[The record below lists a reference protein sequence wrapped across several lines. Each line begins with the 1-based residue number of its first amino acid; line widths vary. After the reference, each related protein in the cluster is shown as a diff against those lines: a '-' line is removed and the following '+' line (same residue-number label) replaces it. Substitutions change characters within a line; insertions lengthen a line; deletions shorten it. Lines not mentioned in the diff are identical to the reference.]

1 MNRTEFSRIS
11 PEEAGISSR
20 DILRFLDAL
29 ESGHTEMHGLVIMRH
44 GRILTEGFWA
54 PYAQGQV
61 HMCNSLTKTYMGTA
75 IGIAIREGLLALD
88 TRLIDIY
95 PEYAPEEPSDFLQKL
110 TIYKMLHMGTGMLTF
125 PPDDADWVKNFV
137 NHPILEEP
145 GTTFHYS
152 SVNSTLLGK
161 IIYKLTGKNVYDYLN
176 EKLFQK
182 IGIDYDNLNYSTQ
195 PGGRDMWAWRT
206 YSTTEDNLR
215 LMKLYLDGGVVTYR
229 NEACSENSAAGEAGT
244 ASTTV
249 TERILDEEF
258 VRLATTSRIDNGPA
272 VSADG
277 TRPPLTDG
285 NAGYGFQMWMC
296 RYPGAYR
303 ADGASGQ
310 FSIVIPDKDMIIAMN
325 QHSDHPDKSLECI
338 WDVLLPTVHDEPLP
352 EDPEALK
359 TLQRRLRHMAV
370 ESPAYQPYSTQKGTF
385 SGSYKVL
392 EGSFDPFVLSMSLMN
407 DPASN
412 PNLADAFTIR
422 FGTMEG
428 TLEWIGKDRNHVTL
442 EFSMD
447 GSRRYNRLRSPWE
460 YASKC
465 WANGWFETDTRF
477 HLELMWPENDST
489 RSFVFDFTADGA
501 EVSYELFSITHMKV
515 IKYVTKAE
523 KK

>member
-1 MNRTEFSRIS
+1 MNRTEFPRIT
-11 PEEAGISSR
+11 PEQAGVSSKAVMA
-20 DILRFLDAL
+20 FLDAL
-29 ESGHTEMHGLVIMRH
+29 EGGHTEMHGLVIMRH
-44 GRILTEGFWA
+44 GCILTEGFWA
-54 PYAQGQV
+54 PYARGQV

-75 IGIAIREGLLALD
+75 IGIAIQEGLLTLD

-95 PEYAPEEPSDFLQKL
+95 PEYAPEEPSGFLRKL
-110 TIYKMLHMGTGMLTF
+110 TIYKMLHMGTGMLSF

-137 NHPILEEP
+137 NHPIIEEP

-161 IIYKLTGKNVYDYLN
+161 IIYRITGKNVYDYLN
-176 EKLFQK
+176 EKLFGK
-182 IGIDYDNLNYSTQ
+182 IGIDYDNLDCSRQ

-215 LMKLYLDGGVVTYR
+215 LMKVYLDGGLVTYR
-229 NEACSENSAAGEAGT
+229 TDAGEEF
-244 ASTTV
+244 
-249 TERILDEEF
+249 TERVLPEEF
-258 VRLATTSRIDNGPA
+258 VKLATTSRIDNRPA
-272 VSADG
+272 EMIKNGEDPKTDG
-277 TRPPLTDG
+277 TS
-285 NAGYGFQMWMC
+285 GYGFQMWMC
-296 RYPGAYR
+296 KYPGAYR

-325 QHSDHPDKSLECI
+325 QHSNHPEKSLECI
-338 WDVLLPTVHDEPLP
+338 WDVLIPALSDEPLP

-359 TLQRRLRHMAV
+359 TLERRLRHMAV
-370 ESPAYQPYSTQKGTF
+370 ESPVFKPYSAQKAAI
-385 SGSYKVL
+385 SGSYKAV

-407 DPASN
+407 DPAAN
-412 PNLADAFTIR
+412 PNLVDTFTLR

-428 TLEWIGKDRNHVTL
+428 TLEWVGKDRSHVSL

-477 HLELMWPENDST
+477 RLELMWPENDST
-489 RSFVFDFTADGA
+489 RSFVFDFSDNGVT
-501 EVSYELFSITHMKV
+501 VSYELFSITHMK
-515 IKYVTKAE
+515 IIRYVTKAE
-523 KK
+523 KQ